1 MDIRLKDGDWYF
13 ENGAFSYVKG
23 IDEAAQ
29 RAMIACTVKKNSFL
43 YDRDLGA
50 DTSSLDRTSP
60 DYERALQMALR
71 EAVYTVPDI
80 RLTVKAVKKYRNSA
94 VAVLEIERSG
104 ETRETEVKIDGEL

>member
-1 MDIRLKDGDWYF
+1 MDIRLKDGDLYLDS
-13 ENGAFSYVKG
+13 GAFSYVKG

-50 DTSSLDRTSP
+50 DTFSLDRTSP

-71 EAVYTVPDI
+71 EAVYAVPDI
-80 RLTVKAVKKYRNSA
+80 CLSVKAVKKIRNSA
-94 VAVLEIERSG
+94 IAVLQIEQSG
-104 ETRETEVKIDGEL
+104 KTRETEVIIDGEL